1 MATTVK
7 EDEKQPQQGTAYVDM
22 SVGQALRVLVLG
34 AFVGLITW
42 GLYFVL
48 ETYVLRAIMC
58 QDGQTVGCAA
68 SNYAEVIAVILA
80 SGIGLLGLVKSGI
93 FRPLL
98 VVLATV
104 ISLWGVFG
112 VMSILPWYLVG
123 LYITLLYAISYLLF
137 AWLARVRSFVAVVIL
152 SIAVVAVVRYILYF

>member
-1 MATTVK
+1 MVMAAK
-7 EDEKQPQQGTAYVDM
+7 EDEKQPQQETVYVDM
-22 SVGQALRVLVLG
+22 SIGQALRVLSLG

-58 QDGQTVGCAA
+58 QDGQTVGCAT
-68 SNYAEVIAVILA
+68 NGYAEVIAVILA
-80 SGIGLLGLVKSGI
+80 SGIGLMGLVKSGI

-98 VVLATV
+98 VVLTTV

-112 VMSILPWYLVG
+112 IMSILPWYFVG
-123 LYITLLYAISYLLF
+123 LYVSLLYATSYLLF
-137 AWLARVRSFVAVVIL
+137 AWLARVRSFVAAVIL
-152 SIAVVAVVRYILYF
+152 SIAIVAVVRYILYF